1 MDYKKKDITSIF
13 NHFCE
18 TYNIKSSDITNSKN
32 KTLYKHFN
40 HFCDSIKPYLNK
52 IEKDKK
58 KEKEIMKNV
67 NEVHNILKEV
77 DKKKKKEKEEKKDVK
92 FRSRI
97 SDIKDKYNSLD
108 KFTDYNKIINYLKD
122 INFKSNNCITL
133 TSENNKYLLTN
144 NINLYEQIGTPSLF
158 GIVYK
163 AKNINDSYKSIP
175 KFVAKIQLLKKEAK
189 NELSLYKKISMNAV
203 KNNLLHIPL
212 YYNDSTCNNLIRDS
226 NYPKIL
232 REATQ
237 NIKNYSIMLYELA
250 DGDLISFLKNNEL
263 DAEMWKNIYEQ
274 VYMSIFIIHSM
285 GYIHN
290 DTHLG
295 NFLYRKINK
304 GGCFHY
310 KINGENY
317 YIKNLGIL
325 WMIWDFGNTKD
336 ITTMSKY
343 LYSNDYYRT
352 NNLLSHRNKD
362 FEKKDIFL
370 KSLYYVRDD
379 DDPANPPTAG
389 GLNDKIKIPPIIKK
403 NIQDKLSTIFYGTSA
418 KADNLPIES
427 MNNKMNTY
435 KFIKLLKDKD
445 ILFSSSPIG
454 EVIHSSTLSYK

>member
-1 MDYKKKDITSIF
+1 MIT
-13 NHFCE
+13 
-18 TYNIKSSDITNSKN
+18 
-32 KTLYKHFN
+32 
-40 HFCDSIKPYLNK
+40 
-52 IEKDKK
+52 
-58 KEKEIMKNV
+58 
-67 NEVHNILKEV
+67 
-77 DKKKKKEKEEKKDVK
+77 
-92 FRSRI
+92 
-97 SDIKDKYNSLD
+97 
-108 KFTDYNKIINYLKD
+108 YLKN

-133 TSENNKYLLTN
+133 TSENNKYLLSD
-144 NINLYEQIGTPSLF
+144 NIKLYEQIGTPSLF

-175 KFVAKIQLLKKEAK
+175 KFVAKIQLLTNEAK
-189 NELSLYKKISMNAV
+189 NEISLYKKFSTNAV

-212 YYNDSTCNNLIRDS
+212 YYFDSTCSNLIRDS
-226 NYPKIL
+226 EYPKIL
-232 REATQ
+232 KEAKK
-237 NIKNYSIMLYELA
+237 NYKNYSIMLYELA
-250 DGDLISFLKNNEL
+250 YGDLISFLKNNEL

-285 GYIHN
+285 GYVHN

-336 ITTMSKY
+336 ITQQSKY
-343 LYSNDYYRT
+343 IYSNDYYRT
-352 NNLLSHRNKD
+352 NNLLSRRNKE

-370 KSLYYVRDD
+370 NSLYYIHDN
-379 DDPANPPTAG
+379 DPANPPTAG
-389 GLNDKIKIPPIIKK
+389 GLNEKIKIPPSIEK
-403 NIQDKLSTIFYGTSA
+403 NIQDKLSTIFYGTSYA
-418 KADNLPIES
+418 KADNLPKES
-427 MNNKMNTY
+427 IADKMNTY